1 VISRPEIFVPTFNP
15 MTLDSA
21 SSTVMFFGIAIV
33 RSPPFGV
40 WISPI
45 KSRMAVGSDYNG
57 FERQK
62 SREIFEKPK
71 KVQGGKHRI
80 PIFGHRDSA
89 SRRGKALF

>member
-1 VISRPEIFVPTFNP
+1 
-15 MTLDSA
+15 
-21 SSTVMFFGIAIV
+21 
-33 RSPPFGV
+33 
-40 WISPI
+40 
-45 KSRMAVGSDYNG
+45 MAVGSDYNG